1 MPPKRKLAT
10 VAAAAAAPQ
19 PKKKL
24 QTALPTAAAEAN
36 YDEGIV
42 DPKYYPPVLSNARC
56 AAYVSGE
63 LPKPID
69 KLTATLCS
77 STHTVET
84 GKAVVHW
91 FRTDLRVD
99 DNTGLSLAGK
109 LGKPLI
115 GLYIVSPQDWEAHI
129 VSPARVDFILRSLE
143 MLKQD
148 LERLEIPLWVE
159 VAQNRNDIPRRA
171 VELCHQWGANHLFA
185 NMEYEVDELRRDAKV
200 VQLARTKGMEVQVVH
215 DTCVVPPGELVT
227 KAGKQSTG
235 KAFAVYKPWY
245 KAFLARV
252 AEKPSLLKQHPP
264 PPANPL
270 STRTHFAPLFTCL
283 IPAAPENKSLTPSET
298 TTVHTLFPAGSHT
311 ALSLLDT
318 FIAQRSRAYAT
329 DRNLPAKPG
338 TSMLSPHFSAGT
350 ISARTAICRARS
362 ANAEKLS
369 GGQQGLDTWIS
380 EVAWRDFYKHV
391 LAAFPYICMN
401 KPFKPALASIS
412 WIHGA
417 EATTRFTAWTS
428 GHTGYPLID
437 ASMRHLQAEKFMP
450 NRLRMVVA
458 SFLCKDL
465 HLDWRRGE
473 QYFSSQLIDGDF
485 ASNNGGWG
493 FASSTGVDP
502 QPYFRVF
509 NPTLQGEKWDPDG
522 EYVRRWVPELK
533 DVDAKQIH
541 NPSAEVR
548 KRTGYPPQIVQHDV
562 ARKRVVEMYKEGI
575 ERGKSD

>member
-1 MPPKRKLAT
+1 
-10 VAAAAAAPQ
+10 
-19 PKKKL
+19 
-24 QTALPTAAAEAN
+24 
-36 YDEGIV
+36 
-42 DPKYYPPVLSNARC
+42 
-56 AAYVSGE
+56 
-63 LPKPID
+63 
-69 KLTATLCS
+69 
-77 STHTVET
+77 
-84 GKAVVHW
+84 
-91 FRTDLRVD
+91 
-99 DNTGLSLAGK
+99 
-109 LGKPLI
+109 
-115 GLYIVSPQDWEAHI
+115 
-129 VSPARVDFILRSLE
+129 
-143 MLKQD
+143 
-148 LERLEIPLWVE
+148 
-159 VAQNRNDIPRRA
+159 
-171 VELCHQWGANHLFA
+171 
-185 NMEYEVDELRRDAKV
+185 
-200 VQLARTKGMEVQVVH
+200 
-215 DTCVVPPGELVT
+215 
-227 KAGKQSTG
+227 
-235 KAFAVYKPWY
+235 
-245 KAFLARV
+245 
-252 AEKPSLLKQHPP
+252 
-264 PPANPL
+264 
-270 STRTHFAPLFTCL
+270 
-283 IPAAPENKSLTPSET
+283 
-298 TTVHTLFPAGSHT
+298 
-311 ALSLLDT
+311 
-318 FIAQRSRAYAT
+318 
-329 DRNLPAKPG
+329 
-338 TSMLSPHFSAGT
+338 
-350 ISARTAICRARS
+350 
-362 ANAEKLS
+362 
-369 GGQQGLDTWIS
+369 
-380 EVAWRDFYKHV
+380 
-391 LAAFPYICMN
+391 MN